1 MASDDRNFRSS
12 YYEKV
17 GFRSVE
23 EKKSLEILLKD
34 KPVDIGKIRQFCL
47 RFTVPGLYRN
57 LVWKLLLG
65 VLPIHVDSHPFVMKH
80 REQQYNDLLHCLKIM
95 RIVND
100 QTPKPQ
106 LYILLWLLE
115 SGKLKYD
122 FVCQL
127 ESQLHKNLSAISLT
141 LSNIFESEVDAYWI
155 SKGFFECVVKF
166 SNDIPHLISLSRN
179 HLEKEDQELYD
190 HLCEIGA
197 LSAIPF
203 HDWLCCCFAGII
215 SESSLEKVWD
225 KLIGGSCKVLIFV
238 AVVLL
243 VTLRRLLLKCSS
255 VDATLDCLSNI
266 SEEVSEVIVNQAVE
280 MWQQSGSALTAG
292 HAPRH

>member
-34 KPVDIGKIRQFCL
+34 KPIDVGKIRQFCL

-57 LVWKLLLG
+57 LVWKLLLC
-65 VLPIHVDSHPFVMKH
+65 VVPIHVDSHPFVMKQ
-80 REQQYNDLLHCLKIM
+80 REQQYKDLLHGLKTM
-95 RIVND
+95 RIVNN
-100 QTPKPQ
+100 QTSKPQ
-106 LYILLWLLE
+106 LYILMWLLE
-115 SGKLKYD
+115 TGKLKFD
-122 FVCQL
+122 FVGQL
-127 ESQLHKNLSAISLT
+127 DSELHNNLAAISHT
-141 LSNIFESEVDAYWI
+141 LSSIFESDVDAYWI

-166 SNDIPHLISLSRN
+166 FNDIPHLIALTKTQ
-179 HLEKEDQELYD
+179 LEKEDQDLNE
-190 HLCEIGA
+190 HLVEIGA
-197 LSAIPF
+197 ISAIPF
-203 HDWLCCCFAGII
+203 HNWLCCCFAGII

-243 VTLRRLLLKCSS
+243 ITLRRLLLKCTTVDS
-255 VDATLDCLSNI
+255 VLDCLGNI
-266 SEEVSEVIVNQAVE
+266 SEEVSEVIVNQGIE
-280 MWQQSGSALTAG
+280 MWQQSGTSFSTGLTQ
-292 HAPRH
+292 RH